1 MQVGVVLADGW
12 DGDQPPEDQ
21 CVHDQGVPWRDPKA
35 KLKQECVKLHGH
47 EDNAEE
53 QHLDEP
59 QWPHERMP
67 LILVPLSRSELAQRS
82 FHLQAKRRE

>member
-1 MQVGVVLADGW
+1 LRNSTTG
-12 DGDQPPEDQ
+12 
-21 CVHDQGVPWRDPKA
+21 R
-35 KLKQECVKLHGH
+35 KLKEECIDLHGH

-67 LILVPLSRSELAQRS
+67 LILVPLSRSELAQGFFS
-82 FHLQAKRRE
+82 PVSQTKRVRPDCWSAQVAFKF